1 MCKIE
6 KNIFFS
12 LQNGQKL
19 GINWCGCSKMLEFDV
34 TYQIRMKERERYD
47 VNMSQRYGANLWL
60 ISLSLNGVLFF
71 Q

>member
-1 MCKIE
+1 
-6 KNIFFS
+6 
-12 LQNGQKL
+12 
-19 GINWCGCSKMLEFDV
+19 MLEFDV